1 MQIEDKTKCEIVCKC
16 RRANITPYT
25 QKITVDLTI
34 SYHVQVEENRKY
46 RVHIVGEKV
55 FASEYSKSRS
65 VFGIMILPK
74 GRYVVVPTTTTSDEL
89 GPFMLRLYTGS
100 SSGARQVTEMYAYLP
115 KCRSL
120 KYRHRKSNSPQF
132 KWVFELF

>member
-1 MQIEDKTKCEIVCKC
+1 M
-16 RRANITPYT
+16 
-25 QKITVDLTI
+25 
-34 SYHVQVEENRKY
+34 EENRKY

-74 GRYVVVPTTTTSDEL
+74 GRYVVVPTTTSSDEL

-100 SSGARQVTEMYAYLP
+100 SSGAR
-115 KCRSL
+115 
-120 KYRHRKSNSPQF
+120 
-132 KWVFELF
+132 